1 MLDTTSAPVLQQA
14 AEPQFREVI
23 VLTPLPVL
31 RPCQAFDAPCRCGAG
46 NSSDCP
52 HDASCD
58 S

>member
-1 MLDTTSAPVLQQA
+1 MLDTITVPA
-14 AEPQFREVI
+14 AQLATEPQFREVV
-23 VLTPLPVL
+23 VLVPLPVL

-52 HDASCD
+52 QDASCG